1 MMAHHLAR
9 LAEIG
14 RRADIEPCAGNW
26 EIAHFRTRP
35 DSSGNEIGSIE
46 PMLRHIID
54 QTVADQINAGIG
66 IVGICGFFL
75 YAGHPVAI
83 DGKDGK
89 RNAYGVGHCGYRYIR
104 TGFDMAQIE
113 FFK

>member
-1 MMAHHLAR
+1 MAHHLAR

-89 RNAYGVGHCGYRYIR
+89 LIVGYRTVWGTVAIVISAPVSIWR
-104 TGFDMAQIE
+104 R
-113 FFK
+113 